1 MYALFQTIPVV
12 AFYSRPTVS
21 QYTELNAL
29 QLDVFIGG
37 TATPVCDN
45 TTTKKWLLTTNT
57 FFLLCD
63 RTAALCIVWAVLF
76 ELDACRFPSALHLA
90 SSNKT
95 KSITTAV
102 GQTVPLFPPPADS
115 ICRSLPNVTTRIAW
129 NKTTQTVLLLT
140 DVLYGSRFM
149 PKKNKY
155 KMCFWAWMCFQS
167 SVALL

>member
-63 RTAALCIVWAVLF
+63 RTAALCTANCLSSMRVASPVLST
-76 ELDACRFPSALHLA
+76 LLRQ
-90 SSNKT
+90 T
-95 KSITTAV
+95 KQNQSQRPW
-102 GQTVPLFPPPADS
+102 GRQ
-115 ICRSLPNVTTRIAW
+115 CRSLPNVTTRIAW

-149 PKKNKY
+149 PKNNKY